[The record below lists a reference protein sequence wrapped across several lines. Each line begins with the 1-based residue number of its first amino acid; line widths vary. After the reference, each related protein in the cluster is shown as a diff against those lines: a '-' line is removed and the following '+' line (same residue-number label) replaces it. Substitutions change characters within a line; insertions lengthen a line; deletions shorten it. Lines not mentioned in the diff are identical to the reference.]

1 MYPDIDIPLCSLVS
15 CDLLTLVYTPY
26 VASFKMVCALACA
39 CSSGEFD
46 SPLRYGPGAALPLG
60 CAACPAPGAA
70 VAAAAWLSALV
81 ASPDFS
87 VAAAGGAWCR
97 SSSPCWCGRSGA
109 LGFYSMGKLRFC
121 CCVCHRP
128 RAGFGDAAGIGA
140 GRDFLPL
147 WYYLGFPAFCVGRWR
162 WVARRPGG
170 AVAAGRSAISCFS
183 FFMVILI

>member
-1 MYPDIDIPLCSLVS
+1 MWPVLRWFVLLPARAPRGSLIPRCVTVPVRR
-15 CDLLTLVYTPY
+15 CRW
-26 VASFKMVCALACA
+26 
-39 CSSGEFD
+39 G
-46 SPLRYGPGAALPLG
+46 ALPVLLPVPRWRLLLG
-60 CAACPAPGAA
+60 FRRWC
-70 VAAAAWLSALV
+70 S

-183 FFMVILI
+183 FSMVILI